1 MCCGCV
7 GTAAAAHRRNG
18 ATTAT
23 LVEAAA
29 VPVRSIS
36 TRCLATSASRVPDVL
51 RVRRNGRGC
60 SPEERGDYSYTGGGG
75 GCSCPQRRHPLSGN
89 TCQQGA

>member
-7 GTAAAAHRRNG
+7 GTAAATHQRDG

-36 TRCLATSASRVPDVL
+36 TRYLATSASRVPDVL
-51 RVRRNGRGC
+51 RMRRNGRGC
-60 SPEERGDYSYTGGGG
+60 SPEGRGDYSYTGEGG
-75 GCSCPQRRHPLSGN
+75 GCSCPQRQDPLSGN
-89 TCQQGA
+89 IRQQGV